1 MKKVLK
7 LPFHAILC
15 HSISMGERTYSFV
28 ISVVEELY
36 SRNITALI
44 TPKDLLGLAE
54 I

>member
-1 MKKVLK
+1 
-7 LPFHAILC
+7 
-15 HSISMGERTYSFV
+15 MGERTYSFV

-36 SRNITALI
+36 SRNMTALI